1 MKYLIPLLLICN
13 ALFFTACKSNIS
25 KENGKNNNTT
35 NETEE
40 ADEEAPGGWLKQ
52 NFEMTKDPA
61 LGYVPYERLAVAQ
74 AYTQSLINSRTVNT
88 NSLAWTER
96 GPSNVGGRTRAILI
110 DKRDATGN
118 TVFAG
123 SVGGGIWKCTNFKST
138 EDWQFFSLYFEPIPQ
153 KDCILNMIESEKPTT
168 NDFNYYG
175 IALKMEE
182 GIGVIPFYL

>member
-74 AYTQSLINSRTVNT
+74 AYTQSLINSRTFNT

-96 GPSNVGGRTRAILI
+96 GPIQSCNLKQKKLLRLCARWACKKAIAWCWTCKI
-110 DKRDATGN
+110 VR
-118 TVFAG
+118 
-123 SVGGGIWKCTNFKST
+123 SW
-138 EDWQFFSLYFEPIPQ
+138 
-153 KDCILNMIESEKPTT
+153 
-168 NDFNYYG
+168 
-175 IALKMEE
+175 
-182 GIGVIPFYL
+182 